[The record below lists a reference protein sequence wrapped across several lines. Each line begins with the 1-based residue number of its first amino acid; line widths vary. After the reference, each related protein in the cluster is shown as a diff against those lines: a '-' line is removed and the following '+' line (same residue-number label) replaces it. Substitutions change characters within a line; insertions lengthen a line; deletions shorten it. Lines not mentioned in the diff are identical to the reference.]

1 MGACATAV
9 AGGALCSGEERGGR
23 GENGQGRRW
32 DPGRVREGRGAA
44 WRSSRAVQEEPGRQ
58 GGRRWP
64 GRGRAGVGHA
74 LVLLSDEEDDR
85 RSCGGGL
92 GQLAGPA
99 SCGAGPHR

>member
-1 MGACATAV
+1 MS
-9 AGGALCSGEERGGR
+9 AGGAVASGHGYGERRLRLLLVVMWERERRGKGGP
-23 GENGQGRRW
+23 E
-32 DPGRVREGRGAA
+32 RVREGRGAA

-74 LVLLSDEEDDR
+74 LVLLSDEEDDK

-92 GQLAGPA
+92 GLCCWADF
-99 SCGAGPHR
+99 R